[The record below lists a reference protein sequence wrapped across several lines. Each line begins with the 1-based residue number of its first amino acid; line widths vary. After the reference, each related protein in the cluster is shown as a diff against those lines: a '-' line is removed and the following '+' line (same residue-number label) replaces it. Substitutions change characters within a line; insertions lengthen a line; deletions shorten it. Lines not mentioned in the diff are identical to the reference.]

1 MSKSQNSEDFEKRRS
16 QAAIRAQ
23 AKKEIEKEQQ
33 VSEEV
38 KKLKDTYGDKPIIE
52 MEAPTGAPSILY
64 KCPLIGDQIL
74 PKDEMLKAIRNFLYS
89 QLEEE
94 PGLTSCLII
103 HTLNKDQE
111 KMQLAVDTLC
121 KVRSKMLQIS
131 VMFTY
136 IKFRC
141 YPFFWFHRVEIS
153 GFFYHSDF
161 T

>member
-23 AKKEIEKEQQ
+23 AKKEIEKEHQ

-121 KVRSKMLQIS
+121 KVSFSKFIDFGMK
-131 VMFTY
+131 T
-136 IKFRC
+136 KFFVK
-141 YPFFWFHRVEIS
+141 PI
-153 GFFYHSDF
+153 
-161 T
+161 